1 MLANLLYTT
10 ALMLLSPVILY
21 RMVRHG
27 RYRRGVRQKLWGLSN
42 TEAKAITRGRRC
54 VWIHA
59 VSVGEVNLLPR
70 LISEL
75 ERTTTLPI
83 VVSTSTDTGYDL
95 AVQHFGSQRVFFCP
109 LDFTWAVR
117 RTLRALDP
125 VQLVLAELELWPNL
139 IRIAAKQGCPAV
151 IVNGRLSE
159 RSCAGYQKFRWL
171 TQPIFRRL
179 HWVAC
184 QDQTSRSNFAA
195 CGTDPERLEVTG
207 SLKFD
212 DAPED
217 REVPEVIQRR
227 VWAGVESSHQV
238 WVVGSTQDGEEQ
250 MAIAAFLELRSRHP
264 QLRLALVPRHKER
277 FDRVAELVT
286 AAGLGLRRRSESQ
299 RSDSQR
305 SESQRSESQRSESQ
319 RSESENWRSSEV
331 ILIDTIGEL
340 RHWWGVADIATV
352 GGSFGDRGG
361 QNMLEPAGY
370 GCAVSFGPNT
380 RNFKEI
386 ASRLIEAH
394 AAKRL
399 QDGEEL
405 IGFVDRCILEPSFTE
420 SLGRA
425 AQQLVRRHRGA
436 VTRTVET
443 LQQELHQLQSND
455 SVEARPDQSCQ
466 DESRQVA

>member
-1 MLANLLYTT
+1 MLANLLYVT
-10 ALMLLSPVILY
+10 ALTLLSPVILY
-21 RMVRHG
+21 RMLRHG
-27 RYRRGVRQKLWGLSN
+27 RYKRGARQKLLGLSN
-42 TEAKAITRGRRC
+42 TQARAMTRGKRC

-70 LISEL
+70 LINEL

-95 AVQHFGSQRVFFCP
+95 AVQRFGSQRVFFCP

-117 RTLRALDP
+117 RTLRSLNPA
-125 VQLVLAELELWPNL
+125 QLVLAELELWPNL
-139 IRIAAKQGCPAV
+139 IRVAASQGCPAV

-159 RSCAGYQKFRWL
+159 RSCRGYQKFRKL
-171 TQPIFRRL
+171 TEPIFRSL

-184 QDQTSRSNFAA
+184 QDETSRRNFSA
-195 CGTDPERLEVTG
+195 CGTPPERLQVTG

-212 DAPED
+212 DAPDD
-217 REVPEVIQRR
+217 RDVPDVNQRKI
-227 VWAGVESSHQV
+227 WAGVDASHQV
-238 WVVGSTQDGEEQ
+238 WVVGSTQEGEEQ
-250 MAIAAFLELRSRHP
+250 MAIAAFLELRVRHP

-277 FDRVAELVT
+277 FDKVAGIVT
-286 AAGLGLRRRSESQ
+286 DAGLELRRRSKSQSPNSRVWES
-299 RSDSQR
+299 R
-305 SESQRSESQRSESQ
+305 
-319 RSESENWRSSEV
+319 EV

-386 ASRLIEAH
+386 AGRLIEANG
-394 AAKRL
+394 ARRL
-399 QDGEEL
+399 QTGEDL
-405 IGFVDRCILEPSFTE
+405 IAFVDRCIMEPAFAA
-420 SLGRA
+420 SLGSA

-436 VTRTVET
+436 IGRTVER
-443 LQQELHQLQSND
+443 LQQELQRQEID
-455 SVEARPDQSCQ
+455 AEASTGQPC
-466 DESRQVA
+466 DEQIRQIA

>member
-1 MLANLLYTT
+1 MLANLLYVT

-21 RMVRHG
+21 RMIRHG
-27 RYRRGVRQKLWGLSN
+27 RYRRGVRQKLWGLSK

-70 LISEL
+70 LINEL
-75 ERTTTLPI
+75 EVETTLPV

-95 AVQHFGSQRVFFCP
+95 AVQRFGSQRVFFCP

-117 RTLRALDP
+117 RTLRGLNP

-139 IRIAAKQGCPAV
+139 IRIAANQGCPAI

-159 RSCAGYQKFRWL
+159 RSCRGYQRFRRF
-171 TQPIFRRL
+171 TEPIFQCL
-179 HWVAC
+179 HRVAC
-184 QDQTSRSNFAA
+184 QDETSRTNFVA

-207 SLKFD
+207 SMKFD

-217 REVPEVIQRR
+217 RDVPEVRQRK
-227 VWAGVESSHQV
+227 VWAGVDASHHV
-238 WVVGSTQDGEEQ
+238 WVVGSTQEGEEQ
-250 MAIAAFLELRSRHP
+250 MAISAFLELRARHP

-277 FDRVAELVT
+277 FDRVAGIVT
-286 AAGLGLRRRSESQ
+286 QAGLELRRRSETQLPKSGTWP
-299 RSDSQR
+299 S
-305 SESQRSESQRSESQ
+305 
-319 RSESENWRSSEV
+319 NEV
-331 ILIDTIGEL
+331 ILVDTIGEL
-340 RHWWGVADIATV
+340 RHWWGIADIATV

-380 RNFKEI
+380 KNFKEI
-386 ASRLIEAH
+386 AGGLVEAH
-394 AAKRL
+394 GALRL
-399 QDGEEL
+399 QNGEEL
-405 IGFVDRCILEPSFTE
+405 ISFVDRCILEPSFAT
-420 SLGRA
+420 SLGVA

-436 VTRTVET
+436 VARTSATLMHELNHLESKEHAVEVTRPGRSTDGE
-443 LQQELHQLQSND
+443 
-455 SVEARPDQSCQ
+455 CK
-466 DESRQVA
+466 QVA

>member
-10 ALMLLSPVILY
+10 ALMLLSPIILY
-21 RMVRHG
+21 RMIRHG
-27 RYRRGVRQKLWGLSN
+27 RYRRGVSQKFWGLSN
-42 TEAKAITRGRRC
+42 SDARTMTGGRRC

-117 RTLRALDP
+117 RTLQALDP
-125 VQLVLAELELWPNL
+125 IQLVLTELELWPNL
-139 IRIAAKQGCPAV
+139 IRIAANRGCPAI

-159 RSCAGYQKFRWL
+159 RSCAGYKKFRRL

-184 QDQTSRSNFAA
+184 QDETTRTHFAS
-195 CGTDPERLEVTG
+195 CGTAPDRLEVTG

-212 DAPED
+212 DAPQHRD
-217 REVPEVIQRR
+217 APEVTQRK
-227 VWAGVESSHQV
+227 VWAGIEPSHQV

-264 QLRLALVPRHKER
+264 QLRLVLVPRHKER

-286 AAGLGLRRRSESQ
+286 EAGLKLRRRTEAQHPGSGVWPSSQ
-299 RSDSQR
+299 
-305 SESQRSESQRSESQ
+305 
-319 RSESENWRSSEV
+319 V

-352 GGSFGDRGG
+352 GGSFGNRGG

-386 ASRLIEAH
+386 ADRLLKAH
-394 AAKRL
+394 AAIRL
-399 QDGEEL
+399 QNGEEL
-405 IGFVDRCILEPSFTE
+405 TGFVDRCILEPSFAAV
-420 SLGRA
+420 LGRS

-436 VTRTVET
+436 VTRTVER
-443 LQQELHQLQSND
+443 LQHELNPI
-455 SVEARPDQSCQ
+455 ENSCRGAAQHDVASQ
-466 DESRQVA
+466 DVSRQVA